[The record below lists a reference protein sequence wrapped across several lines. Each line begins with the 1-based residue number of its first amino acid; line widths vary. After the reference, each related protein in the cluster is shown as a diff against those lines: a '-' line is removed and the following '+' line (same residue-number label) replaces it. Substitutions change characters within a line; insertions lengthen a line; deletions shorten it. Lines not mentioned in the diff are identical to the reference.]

1 MFAKLARLSQLRCLL
16 PSAARPDTPGS
27 CRQTTMR
34 HKHVPQARYNGSG
47 GRHSCVIGSVRRR
60 TVGWSVIG
68 VSRLRT
74 RPPVERMEKAWG
86 NRRDDP
92 ASLLDRYTLP
102 HYLM

>member
-34 HKHVPQARYNGSG
+34 LTPVAQARCKGLA
-47 GRHSCVIGSVRRR
+47 GRCSCVIGGGRRL
-60 TVGWSVIG
+60 TAGWSVVG

-74 RPPVERMEKAWG
+74 RAPAERMEKASR
-86 NRRDDP
+86 NRSDDP
-92 ASLLDRYTLP
+92 ASLLDTHTLP